1 MQRGMRRAMLW
12 MFWLAATVMLSMS
25 PLLVFA
31 AGGSDDSSG
40 SERVGLGAIGRTT
53 LYPRRSLSSQP

>member
-1 MQRGMRRAMLW
+1 MLW